1 MTFQN
6 HNVCITSCKA
16 LDRRFH
22 LEVYNLSCA
31 DLSGRLKQL
40 DCVLKKFDIGN
51 YGIDINF
58 MLNRQL
64 AKNAEIRVLSHL
76 QRGNKAAVT
85 FLDLTVNTC
94 NILNQAPKI
103 PLTKK
108 ILTELR
114 KKSNIP
120 RQCPL
125 KGVRV
130 FCTITEFRYV
140 YLY

>member
-1 MTFQN
+1 M
-6 HNVCITSCKA
+6 
-16 LDRRFH
+16 
-22 LEVYNLSCA
+22 YNLSCA
-31 DLSGRLKQL
+31 DLSGRLKQM
-40 DCVLKKFDIGN
+40 DCILKKFDIGN

-64 AKNAEIRVLSHL
+64 AKNAEIRIISLV

-85 FLDLTVNTC
+85 FLDLTANTC
-94 NILNQAPKI
+94 SVLQQAQKL

-120 RQCPL
+120 RLCPL

-130 FCTITEFRYV
+130 FCTISEYKYV